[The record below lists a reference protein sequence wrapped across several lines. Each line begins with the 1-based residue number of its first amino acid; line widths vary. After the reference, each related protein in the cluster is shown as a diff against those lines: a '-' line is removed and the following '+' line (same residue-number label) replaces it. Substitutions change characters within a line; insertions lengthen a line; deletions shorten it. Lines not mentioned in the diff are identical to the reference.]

1 MPHGLVPHRL
11 CPLLPGPA
19 GTAPWRCGCRR
30 RCRRRSAQVSPRTA
44 ADIVPGS
51 SRVTGTRLS
60 LWEDAVL
67 SCPFSLRAFKA
78 ISNGSWPRSPQEA
91 TTRCGKERCSTRDT
105 RLCASWAA
113 GPLPPSGCARTRGEG
128 LAAVWRGTATL
139 LGRACPFRRPP
150 WRALPYR
157 HGSFCRK
164 KKNVAVKVLKSREG
178 FAEAAQDEVS
188 LLRCVCNIH
197 RLCALLRG
205 DGR

>member
-1 MPHGLVPHRL
+1 MEVRVQEEEPAAQRSGQSSHHSHR
-11 CPLLPGPA
+11 A
-19 GTAPWRCGCRR
+19 G
-30 RCRRRSAQVSPRTA
+30 VF
-44 ADIVPGS
+44 
-51 SRVTGTRLS
+51 TGHRDPSIRLS
-60 LWEDAVL
+60 LWEDTVL
-67 SCPFSLRAFKA
+67 SCPVSLRAVKA

-128 LAAVWRGTATL
+128 LATVWGGTATL

-150 WRALPYR
+150 WRALAYR

-188 LLRCVCNIH
+188 LLRCVCKIH
-197 RLCALLRG
+197 RLCALLLSSENQPHHPFFQVSA
-205 DGR
+205 